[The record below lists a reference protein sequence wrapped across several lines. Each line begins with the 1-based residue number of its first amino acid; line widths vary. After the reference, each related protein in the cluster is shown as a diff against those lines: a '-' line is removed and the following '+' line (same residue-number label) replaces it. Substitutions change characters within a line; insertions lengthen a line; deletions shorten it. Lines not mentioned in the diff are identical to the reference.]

1 MRALSIISFFT
12 LFCAVLAAGRPPGK
26 DAILLS
32 QVRTLTLRGNRMT
45 TSRRV
50 PAIPQ
55 LKCVGP
61 SKRIC
66 DLYPIEVM
74 QCTNQGYDYDEEDI
88 QWSCTA
94 DLPSEFRLGSTDVVC
109 EGYRHADDPWVLKG
123 SCGVEYR
130 LLLTDEGERRFGRTF
145 GERWSY
151 YHPNTWNILGD
162 VLFWA
167 VFGVVAFVIAR
178 KFLQLWFGHGRGG
191 WLNGIGGGWPWGG
204 GGGGGGGGDDDP
216 RGPPPPYT
224 PHAPGFQPK
233 SWFSSSSSGPGF
245 WTGAL
250 TGATAGYLM
259 GQRGRDRSSS
269 EFPWTRRSRPAFSPQ
284 YDDDP
289 GEGSSASA
297 VRFSSTRPST
307 GFGSTRRR

>member
-1 MRALSIISFFT
+1 
-12 LFCAVLAAGRPPGK
+12 
-26 DAILLS
+26 
-32 QVRTLTLRGNRMT
+32 MT

-66 DLYPIEVM
+66 DLYPIQVM
-74 QCTNQGYDYDEEDI
+74 QCTNQGYDYDPEDI

-94 DLPSEFRLGSTDVVC
+94 DLPSEFKLGSTDVIC

-130 LLLTDEGERRFGRTF
+130 LLLTDEGERRFGQTF
-145 GERWSY
+145 AERWSSPYY
-151 YHPNTWNILGD
+151 YHSSIWDVLGD
-162 VLFWA
+162 VLFWS

-178 KFLQLWFGHGRGG
+178 KFLQLWFGHGRNG

-224 PHAPGFQPK
+224 PHAPGYQPK

-250 TGATAGYLM
+250 TGATAGYLF
-259 GQRGRDRSSS
+259 GQRSRDRSSPAS
-269 EFPWTRRSRPAFSPQ
+269 PWIRPSRPAFSPR

-297 VRFSSTRPST
+297 ARFSSTRPST